1 MKKYQAILFDLDG
14 TLLHMEQELFMRA
27 LFAAESA
34 EVSKRL
40 GVDPGILLEVIKK
53 GVVAMIKNDGSCTN
67 EEAFLKIA
75 RPKLQIDD
83 QVALDA
89 FDLYYKGNFHT
100 INQLS
105 TPNPLAKKAVELAK
119 KKADR
124 VILATNPVFP
134 PEAQKARLSWIG
146 LEPGDFDHVTHYQNS
161 RYCKPNENYYREI
174 LSLFHLAPTACLM
187 VGNDVKEDMVPAER
201 LGLDTFLVK
210 NCLIDG
216 GLPYEGYKQG
226 YFEDLIAFFEAL

>member
-14 TLLHMEQELFMRA
+14 TLLHMDQEPFMKA

-40 GVDPGILLEVIKK
+40 GVAPGMLLEVIKK
-53 GVVAMIKNDGSCTN
+53 GVVAMIANDGSHTN

-75 RPKLQIDD
+75 RPHLQIDD
-83 QVALDA
+83 QGILDA
-89 FDLYYKGNFHT
+89 FDLYYKGNFHH

-119 KKADR
+119 KKAEK

-134 PEAQKARLSWIG
+134 PEAQKARLSWIC
-146 LEPGDFDHVTHYQNS
+146 LAPDDFDDVTHYQNS
-161 RYCKPNENYYREI
+161 HYCKPNINYYKEI
-174 LSLFHLAPTACLM
+174 IDRFHLTPENCLM
-187 VGNDVKEDMVPAER
+187 VGNDVKEDMIPATKMHF
-201 LGLDTFLVK
+201 DTFLVK
-210 NCLIDG
+210 NHLING
-216 GLPYEGYKQG
+216 NLPYKDYMQG
-226 YFEDLIAFFEAL
+226 DFNALISYLESL